1 MNRTLLAPIGDDV
14 LETYRR
20 DGVVVVRN
28 AFDGD
33 WVRMLLDAW
42 ERMRREVV
50 DNPTNVYRLPA
61 EHLAADPDL
70 AREIAAI
77 HSEEAAQRKMYT
89 EQAPGFLRCKYMRWW
104 SPEFREF
111 ALNSPAGE
119 LIGRVIGANE
129 VRFFLDA
136 MFMKAPGVSK
146 TYWHADHSAWP
157 TQGEQVPTMW
167 MPLLPVRHD
176 LSSLEFI
183 AGTQNDTRLP
193 WPNTFNA
200 KVLGKPDDAPSF
212 VDYEP
217 RRGDPSVRF
226 LSYDLEPGDALI
238 IHPRTYHGGGQ
249 NLHPTQP
256 RIALSTRWFGDDVTW
271 DPRPECINV
280 PGMPRSAMRRGE
292 RPTRDDVFPI
302 VWRRPSGAARA
313 A

>member
-1 MNRTLLAPIGDDV
+1 VTDAEI
-14 LETYRR
+14 EAYQR
-20 DGVVVVRN
+20 DGVILIRN
-28 AFDGD
+28 AFDAD
-33 WVRMLLDAW
+33 WIRSLLEAW
-42 ERMRREVV
+42 DRMRRDVREH
-50 DNPTNVYRLPA
+50 PTSVYRLPP

-77 HSEEAAQRKMYT
+77 QSEEAGQRKMYT
-89 EQAPGFLRCKYMRWW
+89 EQAPGFLRCKYMHWW
-104 SPEFREF
+104 SAEFREF
-111 ALNSPAGE
+111 AMNSPAGE

-136 MFMKAPGVSK
+136 MFMKEAGVPTK

-176 LSSLEFI
+176 ISSLEFI
-183 AGTQNDTRLP
+183 AGSQNDTRLP
-193 WPNTFNA
+193 WPNTYNA
-200 KVLGKPDDAPSF
+200 KVLAKPADAPTF

-217 RRGDPSVRF
+217 RRGDPAVRF
-226 LSYDLEPGDALI
+226 LAYDMEPGDALI
-238 IHPRTYHGGGQ
+238 IHPRTYHGGGP

-292 RPTRDDVFPI
+292 RPDADDVFPV
-302 VWRRPSGAARA
+302 VWRRPTGRARA